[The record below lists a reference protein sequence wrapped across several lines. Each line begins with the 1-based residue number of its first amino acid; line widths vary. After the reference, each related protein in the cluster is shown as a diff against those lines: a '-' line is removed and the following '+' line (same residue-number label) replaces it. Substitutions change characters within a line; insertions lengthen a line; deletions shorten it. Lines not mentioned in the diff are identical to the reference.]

1 MSSRTW
7 VGWACLLAFC
17 YCHKIPFKVK
27 SAIHIALHCHVWGDT
42 TYKAAKSNM
51 EPEKAK
57 LSRIPCLA
65 RERESIGENRESF
78 EPCLGFCITLCSYG
92 CCHTSK
98 WLITRSQWQAAAT
111 PHYLIAIH
119 MGWNTYQKA
128 CSPKQIR
135 KKTLVKTN
143 SLTKAPRKGKIALI
157 FWGYMQWENSYV
169 FGFGSYDLLWK
180 WYGTFCQHDALNSS
194 VLENAA

>member
-7 VGWACLLAFC
+7 MGWACLLAFC

-65 RERESIGENRESF
+65 RERER
-78 EPCLGFCITLCSYG
+78 
-92 CCHTSK
+92 
-98 WLITRSQWQAAAT
+98 
-111 PHYLIAIH
+111 
-119 MGWNTYQKA
+119 
-128 CSPKQIR
+128 
-135 KKTLVKTN
+135 
-143 SLTKAPRKGKIALI
+143 
-157 FWGYMQWENSYV
+157 
-169 FGFGSYDLLWK
+169 
-180 WYGTFCQHDALNSS
+180 
-194 VLENAA
+194 VLEKIERVLSLAWVFVSLSAHMDVVTRQSD

>member
-7 VGWACLLAFC
+7 MGWACLLAFC

-111 PHYLIAIH
+111 PYSNAWDGTHTKKLAH
-119 MGWNTYQKA
+119 QNRFGKNTGQDKQFNE
-128 CSPKQIR
+128 SPQE
-135 KKTLVKTN
+135 
-143 SLTKAPRKGKIALI
+143 KGK
-157 FWGYMQWENSYV
+157 
-169 FGFGSYDLLWK
+169 
-180 WYGTFCQHDALNSS
+180 
-194 VLENAA
+194 